1 MFRRLA
7 IFTVVGAAL
16 SFGGCDHPPLNP
28 MASTDGHGVQ
38 QSVIET
44 GATGM
49 VPISWSFRAVAS
61 EGSEMIPCLLP
72 DGSHFVL
79 PGGPVLVPGSF
90 TVTGTLSHVG
100 KIEEGASVASIHECW
115 VKLNS
120 SGMPEAVYGP
130 ATAHLEGTQGDAI
143 HLNGTLTNWI
153 LAGYAVGEWD
163 IVGGA
168 GRFGGAEGYL
178 DTVEYPAQDG
188 SGSVGSGSGMITRP
202 QPLKG
207 GRPR

>member
-1 MFRRLA
+1 MFRRQAILA
-7 IFTVVGAAL
+7 VVGAAL
-16 SFGGCDHPPLNP
+16 SFGGCDHAPLNL
-28 MASTDGHGVQ
+28 MTSTDGHEVQ
-38 QSVIET
+38 QSVMET
-44 GATGM
+44 AATGM

-72 DGSHFVL
+72 NGEPFVL
-79 PGGPVLVPGSF
+79 PGGPALVPGSF

-100 KIEEGASVASIHECW
+100 RIEEGASVASIHECW
-115 VKLNS
+115 VKLS
-120 SGMPEAVYGP
+120 SVGMPEAVYGP

-143 HLNGTLTNWI
+143 ELSGTLTNWI

-168 GRFGGAEGYL
+168 GRFEGAEGYL

-188 SGSVGSGSGMITRP
+188 TGSVGTGSGMITRP